1 MTKLGELREEL
12 RTVFS
17 GRGAK
22 LTDSLVPVLVFLVT
36 NPLVGLR
43 FALWGALGIAGVIAL
58 VRIRQK
64 ESLMYALGG
73 LGGVLLA
80 AGFAWLSGSDTGF
93 FLPGLI
99 SGAATV
105 TLCVVSVLVRRPLA
119 AWSSFITR
127 RWPLEW
133 YWHPRVLPAYVEV
146 TIFWAVAF
154 AARLALEYWFFSQ
167 ESFVDLG
174 VSRVGLG
181 WPYTIAL
188 LVVSYLYGIW
198 RLGKLEGPS
207 VEEFKLGQE
216 PPWVGQKRGF

>member
-105 TLCVVSVLVRRPLA
+105 TLCVVSVFRSHLSL
-119 AWSSFITR
+119 
-127 RWPLEW
+127 
-133 YWHPRVLPAYVEV
+133 
-146 TIFWAVAF
+146 
-154 AARLALEYWFFSQ
+154 
-167 ESFVDLG
+167 
-174 VSRVGLG
+174 
-181 WPYTIAL
+181 
-188 LVVSYLYGIW
+188 
-198 RLGKLEGPS
+198 
-207 VEEFKLGQE
+207 
-216 PPWVGQKRGF
+216 

>member
-22 LTDSLVPVLVFLVT
+22 LTDSLVPLLVFLVA

-43 FALWGALGIAGVIAL
+43 FALWGALGIAGAFAL
-58 VRIRQK
+58 VRIWQK
-64 ESLMYALGG
+64 ESLLYALGG

-99 SGAATV
+99 SGAFTV
-105 TLCVVSVLVRRPLA
+105 ILCVASVVFKRPIA

-154 AARLALEYWFFSQ
+154 AARLAHRSGR
-167 ESFVDLG
+167 S
-174 VSRVGLG
+174 
-181 WPYTIAL
+181 
-188 LVVSYLYGIW
+188 
-198 RLGKLEGPS
+198 
-207 VEEFKLGQE
+207 
-216 PPWVGQKRGF
+216 